1 MAGKGRKGEKMEEV
15 MTDFQFIAIL
25 KMMIDIL
32 DGSKDIDEA
41 KDKIQDI
48 IDEKTKKKDSE

>member
-1 MAGKGRKGEKMEEV
+1 MEEV